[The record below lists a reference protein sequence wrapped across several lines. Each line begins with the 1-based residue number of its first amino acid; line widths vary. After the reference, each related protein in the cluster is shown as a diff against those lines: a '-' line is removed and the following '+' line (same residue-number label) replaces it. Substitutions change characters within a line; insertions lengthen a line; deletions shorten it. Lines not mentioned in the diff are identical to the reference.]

1 MFVNKLPEK
10 YKPISYNE
18 DRAGYYHIYDPD
30 TLQLV
35 GPRGGYCSDYITDW
49 FSGRYPVQGESSD
62 LHKEIQKKKVFL
74 FSIKVDSFSNS
85 EEDQQFFRNLKR
97 IETEN
102 DIKPTTIYLGTERL
116 LFECDPI
123 YMKYSHLTSFILKFY
138 RDYSKYLFK
147 FDDLLNKLP
156 NSFLFKNKY
165 LLEVCKND
173 TTYTGWVTTSL
184 ETHSNCGIFA
194 LKAEKID
201 PKLIINE
208 KYEAIRK
215 YQYELKKGTYTNYWQ
230 DLIKQL
236 RLELINI
243 ENCKQDTTKFGL
255 NTRFFTY
262 LTLIEKHKKKQTK
275 ENVTV

>member
-35 GPRGGYCSDYITDW
+35 GPEGGYCSDYITDW

-173 TTYTGWVTTSL
+173 TTYTGWAITSL
-184 ETHSNCGIFA
+184 ESHGNCGIA
-194 LKAEKID
+194 SLSPEQISCTKYIKEK
-201 PKLIINE
+201 KE
-208 KYEAIRK
+208 
-215 YQYELKKGTYTNYWQ
+215 
-230 DLIKQL
+230 QL
-236 RLELINI
+236 RNYRRLAAGGNTDYWNRLITNTKKDLLDLKNI
-243 ENCKQDTTKFGL
+243 IQSTANMGV
-255 NTRFFTY
+255 NSRYFTY
-262 LTLIEKHKKKQTK
+262 LTLVEDYKKQQQIK
-275 ENVTV
+275 KQNSV